1 MRINL
6 KQIFILLIVL
16 IIFFPPVNYE
26 EGYKYGSKD
35 QVISDRDFDG
45 FKFIYFVLTNNSISG
60 GRYNIWAINY
70 PFLILELIILLS
82 VFLFFYLGKTKEEKK
97 IDNKKQINKSKFNP
111 FILTNNIFQKFFI
124 YIEEQNR
131 RSLFWAT
138 VAILTIVIYAL
149 EFFTGVS
156 KLILSL
162 F

>member
-1 MRINL
+1 MRINI
-6 KQIFILLIVL
+6 KQIFILLTVL
-16 IIFFPPVNYE
+16 IIVLPPVNYE

-97 IDNKKQINKSKFNP
+97 IDNKKKINKSKFNP

-131 RSLFWAT
+131 RSLFWAA

-156 KLILSL
+156 KLVFSL

>member
-1 MRINL
+1 M
-6 KQIFILLIVL
+6 
-16 IIFFPPVNYE
+16 
-26 EGYKYGSKD
+26 
-35 QVISDRDFDG
+35 
-45 FKFIYFVLTNNSISG
+45 
-60 GRYNIWAINY
+60 
-70 PFLILELIILLS
+70 
-82 VFLFFYLGKTKEEKK
+82 
-97 IDNKKQINKSKFNP
+97 NKSKFNP

-156 KLILSL
+156 KLVLSL

>member
-1 MRINL
+1 MRINI

-111 FILTNNIFQKFFI
+111 FILTKNIFQKFFI

-156 KLILSL
+156 KLVLSL